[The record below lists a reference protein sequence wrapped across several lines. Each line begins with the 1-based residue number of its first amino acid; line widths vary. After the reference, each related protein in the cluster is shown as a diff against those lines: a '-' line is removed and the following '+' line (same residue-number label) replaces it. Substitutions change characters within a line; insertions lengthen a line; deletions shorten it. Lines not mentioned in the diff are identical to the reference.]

1 MALSMRS
8 AAGPLPAGVD
18 QVRTRPVPAWL
29 RGGAA
34 IGWRVLVTVALGA
47 VLARVAIA
55 LSTAGLA
62 VVVGAVVAATFS
74 PLVRALRARGWTR
87 ARAAAVASVMS
98 LVSVLVAALLI
109 VLAFV
114 PYLGDVAALAGEG
127 TARIQAELRN
137 LGLPP
142 SVVEAIGRIAAQ
154 LEASAPDAAR
164 SWAPSGPSSPS

>member
-1 MALSMRS
+1 
-8 AAGPLPAGVD
+8 
-18 QVRTRPVPAWL
+18 
-29 RGGAA
+29 
-34 IGWRVLVTVALGA
+34 
-47 VLARVAIA
+47 
-55 LSTAGLA
+55 
-62 VVVGAVVAATFS
+62 
-74 PLVRALRARGWTR
+74 
-87 ARAAAVASVMS
+87 MS

>member
-1 MALSMRS
+1 MALSTRS
-8 AAGPLPAGVD
+8 AKVPPPAGVD

-34 IGWRVLVTVALGA
+34 IGWRVLVAVALGA

-55 LSTAGLA
+55 LSTAVLA

-98 LVSVLVAALLI
+98 LVPALVAALLI

-127 TARIQAELRN
+127 TARIEAELKS
-137 LGLPP
+137 LGIQP
-142 SVVEAIGRIAAQ
+142 SVVVRLTPEG
-154 LEASAPDAAR
+154 
-164 SWAPSGPSSPS
+164 